1 MIRQDVF
8 RSAFGMQTAGAGPV
22 KKGLLSG
29 WEIEGKRRSKRSLDY
44 AEAPRDCNEIKKEG
58 RKGMKGSD
66 GRYAA
71 AERTVLGRRGED
83 AALDFLLES
92 GLKLVARNWRS
103 GHKELDLVMEDGKF
117 VRFIEVKT
125 LAYPHAA
132 EPFRSV
138 GIRKQRKIICA
149 ARHFMGEHGM
159 GKEAVFDVVSVV
171 FRDGRFGIEY
181 FPDAFVPIW

>member
-1 MIRQDVF
+1 
-8 RSAFGMQTAGAGPV
+8 
-22 KKGLLSG
+22 
-29 WEIEGKRRSKRSLDY
+29 
-44 AEAPRDCNEIKKEG
+44 
-58 RKGMKGSD
+58 MKGSD

-125 LAYPHAA
+125 LAYPNAA

-138 GIRKQRKIICA
+138 GIGKQRKIICA

-181 FPDAFVPIW
+181 FPDAFAPVW